1 VGIFKGKIMSNTKP
15 VGVAYSDP
23 DLSGGTIENTPIGAS
38 VPNSVVGTTVYATT
52 EIGYGTAAE
61 GAVTQLTDK
70 STGVTL
76 NKSAGRITMNNAA
89 LAGATAVS
97 FILTNSLIS
106 TNDTIIVCVSSNTTG
121 SAAGAYTTYVSY
133 LAAGSALITLRNL
146 TASTSYSEAVIIN
159 YAIIHGQ

>member
-1 VGIFKGKIMSNTKP
+1 MSNSVAT
-15 VGVAYSDP
+15 GVAYSDP
-23 DLSGGTIENTPIGAS
+23 EFTTCYAS
-38 VPNSVVGTTVYATT
+38 Q
-52 EIGYGTAAE
+52 EIGYSAAAQ

-89 LAGATAVS
+89 LAGSTAVS
-97 FILTNSLIS
+97 FILTNSIIS
-106 TNDTIIVCVSSNTTG
+106 ANDTMIVCVSSNTTG

-159 YAIIHGQ
+159 FCIIHGQS

>member
-1 VGIFKGKIMSNTKP
+1 MPNTQA

-23 DLSGGTIENTPIGAS
+23 EFTTCYAS
-38 VPNSVVGTTVYATT
+38 Q
-52 EIGYGTAAE
+52 ELGYSAAAQ

-89 LAGATAVS
+89 LAAGAAVS
-97 FILTNSLIS
+97 FILTNNLIS
-106 TNDTIIVCVSSNTTG
+106 ANDTIIVCVSSNTTG

-146 TASTSYSEAVIIN
+146 TAATSYSEAVIIN
-159 YAIIHGQ
+159 FTIIHGAS

>member
-1 VGIFKGKIMSNTKP
+1 MPNTQA

-23 DLSGGTIENTPIGAS
+23 EFTTCYAS
-38 VPNSVVGTTVYATT
+38 Q
-52 EIGYGTAAE
+52 EIGYSTAAQ
-61 GAVTQLTDK
+61 GTVTQATDK

-97 FILTNSLIS
+97 FILTNSSIS
-106 TNDTIIVCVSSNTTG
+106 INDTIIVCVSSNTTG

-159 YAIIHGQ
+159 FAIIHGAS

>member
-1 VGIFKGKIMSNTKP
+1 MPNTQA

-23 DLSGGTIENTPIGAS
+23 EFTTCYASQELGYSSAAQGT
-38 VPNSVVGTTVYATT
+38 
-52 EIGYGTAAE
+52 
-61 GAVTQLTDK
+61 VTQLTDK

-97 FILTNSLIS
+97 FTLTNSTIS

-121 SAAGAYTTYVSY
+121 STAGAYTTYVSY

-146 TASTSYSEAVIIN
+146 TAATSYSEAVVIN
-159 YAIIHGQ
+159 FSIIHGAS